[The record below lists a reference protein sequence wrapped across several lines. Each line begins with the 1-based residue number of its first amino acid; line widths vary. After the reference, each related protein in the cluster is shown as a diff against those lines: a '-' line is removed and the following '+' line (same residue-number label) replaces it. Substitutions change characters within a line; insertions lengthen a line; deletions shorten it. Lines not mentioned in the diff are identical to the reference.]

1 MNRFEK
7 INLTLE
13 GIAEWINDNVTNSCD
28 MCKKNCMN
36 GGTRKEC
43 IEGIKQWL
51 DEDIEETQ
59 E

>member
-7 INLTLE
+7 INLTSE
-13 GIAEWINDNVTNSCD
+13 GVAEWINDNVANRCN
-28 MCKKNCMN
+28 MCKTNCIN

-51 DEDIEETQ
+51 EEDIEETQ